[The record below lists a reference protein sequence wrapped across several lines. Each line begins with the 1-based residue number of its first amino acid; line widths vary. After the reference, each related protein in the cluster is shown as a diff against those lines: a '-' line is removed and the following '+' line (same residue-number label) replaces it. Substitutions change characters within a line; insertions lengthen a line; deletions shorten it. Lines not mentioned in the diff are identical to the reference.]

1 MTTPITESSLTDL
14 LLEAFP
20 YSDSSDE
27 AVEWAANVK
36 KATEARWTLARE
48 VALAQD
54 MVNRAEY
61 REGVTPEHWK
71 EAHGELVRVRRQL
84 WEAEG
89 ELLNLRSELER
100 CVRRVRTGG
109 ANDETDEDEEALDV
123 GSLRP

>member
-1 MTTPITESSLTDL
+1 MTTPITESSVVGL
-14 LLEAFP
+14 LADARPSFDFPEEAAQWTK
-20 YSDSSDE
+20 E
-27 AVEWAANVK
+27 VTKAVHK
-36 KATEARWTLARE
+36 RWLLARE
-48 VALAQD
+48 VSLAQD

-100 CVRRVRTGG
+100 RVRRVLTGG
-109 ANDETDEDEEALDV
+109 
-123 GSLRP
+123 GK